1 MPASAIGI
9 DIGGTHMRAARVTL
23 DGVIEARA
31 RAPSGRDPQLVLRR
45 IEELI
50 AEIDDAS
57 VVRIG
62 IGVPGRVDF
71 EAGRVLSGG
80 YVDLSGID
88 LADRLTGRFGR
99 PVVIDNDCSMALV
112 AEAAV
117 GAARGARHVV
127 MLTIG
132 TGIGGAILDSG
143 RIARGRGAAGQLGHV
158 IVDPAGRACL
168 CGRHGCIET
177 VSSGTALGVHIREAG
192 LPATVT
198 ANELLTRRAEGD
210 DAARRV
216 LEAWAAPLRLAID
229 SLVAVHDPELVVLGG
244 GLGEAASAALA
255 GIEAPASWYASPVV
269 PARLGDDAGVIGAA
283 LATPPAARG
292 PKRVVLVNGVP
303 ASGKSTV
310 AAGLSEATG
319 WPRIALDTV
328 KTPFLEEIEGVDRPF
343 NRVLGRASL
352 KAMFAVVA
360 EAPAGTTFV
369 LDAWFG
375 FQPRPLVLAL
385 LAASGAA
392 EVAEVWCTAPS
403 ATIGERYLR
412 RVGTRAP
419 GHPGADYVPEL
430 VALAERAEPV
440 GLCTPVAIDTQ
451 LPLDVDAL
459 CERLTRGWVPMPT
472 PDMTAV
478 EDTQKVERSPVDVE
492 TARVRGMAGNA
503 SA

>member
-9 DIGGTHMRAARVTL
+9 DIGGTHLRAARVTL
-23 DGVIEARA
+23 GGVIEARA
-31 RAPSGRDPQLVLRR
+31 RAPSARDQQVVLDR
-45 IEELI
+45 IEEMI
-50 AEIDDAS
+50 AELDDAS

-88 LADRLTGRFGR
+88 IADRLTGRFGR

-132 TGIGGAILDSG
+132 TGIGGAVLEAG
-143 RIARGRGAAGQLGHV
+143 RLARGRGAAGQLGHV
-158 IVDPAGRACL
+158 IVDPAGRPCL
-168 CGRHGCIET
+168 CGRYGCVET

-192 LPATVT
+192 LTPDVT
-198 ANELLTRRAEGD
+198 ASELLARRAAGD
-210 DAARRV
+210 EAARHV
-216 LEAWAAPLRLAID
+216 LHAWAAPLRLGID
-229 SLVAVHDPELVVLGG
+229 SLVAVHDPEFVVLGG
-244 GLGEAASAALA
+244 GLGEAACAALA

-283 LATPPAARG
+283 LALPPAKRA

-310 AAGLSEATG
+310 AAGLTQATG
-319 WPRIALDTV
+319 WPRLSLDTV
-328 KTPFLEEIEGVDRPF
+328 KTPFLEEIEAVDRPF

-352 KAMFAVVA
+352 KAMFAIVA

-375 FQPRPLVLAL
+375 FQPRPLVLDL
-385 LAASGAA
+385 LATSGAA
-392 EVAEVWCTAPS
+392 EVAEVWCTAPP

-412 RVGTRAP
+412 RVSARAP

-440 GLCTPVAIDTQ
+440 GLHPPIAIDTR
-451 LPLDVDAL
+451 LPLDLDAL
-459 CERLTRGWVPMPT
+459 RDALARAWVPV
-472 PDMTAV
+472 PDTAPAA
-478 EDTQKVERSPVDVE
+478 DTGKPDPARADAEAPSVKT
-492 TARVRGMAGNA
+492 TARDATA
-503 SA
+503 